1 MGRFSGTNGS
11 VSYTCE
17 CGKSGPRPLAQ
28 LHKAG
33 KCSGCKTPIPAPA
46 SPISVDTKT
55 FDKLLKMSKVPVF
68 VDFWASWCGPC
79 KQVAPEVARVAENV
93 AGETLV
99 LKVDTE
105 ANPTLSQRYNVRS
118 IPMFMV
124 FKRGKPVDQRAGAI
138 SAGEMQAWLRT
149 SLAG

>member
-1 MGRFSGTNGS
+1 MMGRFRGSNGQ

-17 CGKSGPRPLAQ
+17 CGQASPRPMAQ

-33 KCSGCKTPIPAPA
+33 KCAGCKAPIPAPT
-46 SPISVDTKT
+46 SPIAVDTKT
-55 FDKLLKMSKVPVF
+55 FDKILKMSKVPVF
-68 VDFWASWCGPC
+68 VDFWATWCGPC
-79 KQVAPEVARVAENV
+79 KQVAPEVDRVAEKT

-118 IPMFMV
+118 IPMFAI
-124 FKRGKPVDQRAGAI
+124 FKRGKPVDQRVGAMR
-138 SAGEMQAWLRT
+138 AGEMQAWLR
-149 SLAG
+149 ANG